1 MIGLPHY
8 LIVSAALFS
17 IGVYGVVA
25 KKNAIGVLMGIE
37 FILNAVN
44 LNLIAFNHFLT
55 PDQVS
60 GQIMAMF
67 VMGVSAA
74 EVSLGLAI
82 ILSLYRQ
89 RRSILADEMDILK
102 W

>member
-1 MIGLPHY
+1 
-8 LIVSAALFS
+8 
-17 IGVYGVVA
+17 
-25 KKNAIGVLMGIE
+25 
-37 FILNAVN
+37 VN

-55 PDQVS
+55 PNLVS
-60 GQIMAMF
+60 GQILAIF